1 MHCTSIQLPYVLWLL
16 HCFSLFCWLF
26 LKVAKQAGEI
36 HWSGGERMAA
46 PSGAASSI
54 NVIFHVSLHKYNR
67 IKRSNRIS
75 TTSRQYFYLPLK
87 YRLLRCFILF
97 DDVWEHFSML
107 ISANLIEICIMY
119 FHAHIILSQG
129 ICMYYM

>member
-1 MHCTSIQLPYVLWLL
+1 MSLYTNTIVSKEVPEFRLL
-16 HCFSLFCWLF
+16 
-26 LKVAKQAGEI
+26 AD
-36 HWSGGERMAA
+36 
-46 PSGAASSI
+46 
-54 NVIFHVSLHKYNR
+54 N
-67 IKRSNRIS
+67 
-75 TTSRQYFYLPLK
+75 TFYLPLK

-97 DDVWEHFSML
+97 DDVLEHFSML

>member
-1 MHCTSIQLPYVLWLL
+1 
-16 HCFSLFCWLF
+16 
-26 LKVAKQAGEI
+26 
-36 HWSGGERMAA
+36 MAA

-67 IKRSNRIS
+67 IKRSTRIS
-75 TTSRQYFYLPLK
+75 TTSIADNTFYLPLK
-87 YRLLRCFILF
+87 YRLIRCFILF
-97 DDVWEHFSML
+97 DDVLEHFSML